1 MRAGESAATLKNAR
15 QWGVFLMSLFL
26 HLALKTTAR
35 ARWGI
40 RSMWRENLK
49 NNIWTC
55 CVSVELSCAPFYA
68 VVTDISRWSW
78 SPQTLLCLRTSGKN
92 PLRCPVLT
100 SVFPRPPLS
109 FACFLSVL
117 SSLSLSPRL
126 SSMTGHKG
134 TASRSRSVSLR
145 CSAPAVPAP
154 LFHFPHDFPLSPSIL
169 WSVLWGFF
177 VHISRETHPDFYLS
191 APC

>member
-15 QWGVFLMSLFL
+15 QWGDFLMSLFL

-100 SVFPRPPLS
+100 SVFPRPPPLFCLLS
-109 FACFLSVL
+109 LCPFLSLLITPALIYDRTQGNSFQVPIRISPMLCPCCASSPVSL
-117 SSLSLSPRL
+117 SSWFPSLAIYTL
-126 SSMTGHKG
+126 VC
-134 TASRSRSVSLR
+134 AL
-145 CSAPAVPAP
+145 
-154 LFHFPHDFPLSPSIL
+154 
-169 WSVLWGFF
+169 GFF
-177 VHISRETHPDFYLS
+177 CPYQ
-191 APC
+191 